1 VLGVVITKCKTD
13 FSKMIY
19 NGPVALVVGM
29 LDIPS
34 GAVSLI
40 LLIRFLLDFD
50 DALLPRREGM

>member
-1 VLGVVITKCKTD
+1 MQNRLLEND
-13 FSKMIY
+13 Y

-34 GAVSLI
+34 DAVSSI